1 MRLQKLP
8 SELEDRDLDY
18 PLTCEEAIDAVGEV
32 ELEPPDDVEETVEE
46 ALSRET
52 PETFHSAQELYEA
65 VAANVDE
72 SIVGRK
78 MYDDRGPNPGDVD
91 DPAF

>member
-1 MRLQKLP
+1 MRLHDLP
-8 SELEDRDLDY
+8 GALEDRDLDY
-18 PLTCEEAIDAVGEV
+18 PLSCDAAIDAVGDV
-32 ELEPPDDVEETVEE
+32 TLESPEGTEETVAQ

-72 SIVGRK
+72 DFVGRQE
-78 MYDDRGPNPGDVD
+78 YDDRGPNVTDGDD
-91 DPAF
+91 EAF